1 MLLPVFSAWEIG
13 LIGFNLQAEDWGG
26 GACSLLH
33 LTSHLTRYIQHKIFL
48 SYILHHTPNILHPT
62 STSYNLHLTSTSYNT
77 LHRTPNSDL
86 NRNYTADFTK
96 TSLLRS
102 NGDVL
107 RCLTRT
113 NRSVSLDAPA
123 EAPSILITR
132 HSLRISFCIRVTQAT
147 YFCRYWHQEEAAQ

>member
-26 GACSLLH
+26 GACSLLQLTPYITPYTSYIWH
-33 LTSHLTRYIQHKIFL
+33 LTSYITHRTLT
-48 SYILHHTPNILHPT
+48 SYI
-62 STSYNLHLTSTSYNT
+62 LHLTSTPYNT
-77 LHRTPNSDL
+77 SHRTPPSDL
-86 NRNYTADFTK
+86 NSNYISDFTK

-123 EAPSILITR
+123 EPPSILITR

-147 YFCRYWHQEEAAQ
+147 YFCRYWHQEEPAH